1 MFFLRAALA
10 AGGWGKFGSLAER
23 RRAAGGLAGLVG
35 FFGFQLA
42 KNVALEINA
51 HKKDLF
57 G

>member
-10 AGGWGKFGSLAER
+10 TGGWGKFGSLAER